1 MTGPEPSLAV
11 AGSERGGETQ
21 TRSCNQ
27 PAVGD
32 KRGREEN
39 MSVELLTGTVG

>member
-1 MTGPEPSLAV
+1 MTGTEPSLAV
-11 AGSERGGETQ
+11 VRPERGEETQ

-27 PAVGD
+27 PGVVG

-39 MSVELLTGTVG
+39 MSMELLTGTVA